1 MKMRGFS
8 LLPCMLLEMAAEG
21 LKIALGRVAV
31 VNEWIET
38 GLKPDVDIHTTNSG
52 GRLAMKYRRY
62 FLLFSHPPY
71 ALTGQ

>member
-21 LKIALGRVAV
+21 LKIALGRVAI
-31 VNEWIET
+31 VNEWM
-38 GLKPDVDIHTTNSG
+38 KPGVDIHTTDSG

-62 FLLFSHPPY
+62 FLLFSHHPY